1 MFVVENGLRKVI
13 LVLKKIQVLIQKKI
27 KLLCTSIFLLLP
39 IKHDLDKK
47 RKIFTTRKKA
57 DLELKQF
64 TVSQKDSLRY
74 NAFLICFV
82 CEMRPLYPASHDCTE
97 IILQIKMGSNSQK

>member
-47 RKIFTTRKKA
+47 RKIFTTPVR
-57 DLELKQF
+57 D
-64 TVSQKDSLRY
+64 
-74 NAFLICFV
+74 
-82 CEMRPLYPASHDCTE
+82 
-97 IILQIKMGSNSQK
+97 